1 MSPAP
6 FWRAVLDFFF
16 PAKCPLCGL
25 SPDLSTPDRPCP
37 ACLSQIKFFSSP
49 RCLHCG
55 IGFPSSSEVD
65 HLCAECLSEERHF
78 NLARAVCGYEGVIME
93 AISRLKY
100 GGLTRLAMPLGN
112 LLAEYQD
119 PDFEL
124 SENDLVIPVPLHTR
138 RLQERGFNQS
148 LLLARQVSR
157 RRSIP
162 LNFTALHRA
171 RQTQPQTQLS
181 GAERR
186 KNVRG
191 AFEVR
196 KREAVKGKRIL
207 LIDDVFTT
215 GATVQEC
222 AYVLREAGAS
232 EVHVLTLAR
241 VGWGY

>member
-1 MSPAP
+1 
-6 FWRAVLDFFF
+6 
-16 PAKCPLCGL
+16 
-25 SPDLSTPDRPCP
+25 
-37 ACLSQIKFFSSP
+37 
-49 RCLHCG
+49 
-55 IGFPSSSEVD
+55 
-65 HLCAECLSEERHF
+65 
-78 NLARAVCGYEGVIME
+78 ME

-100 GGLTRLAMPLGN
+100 GGLTRLARPLGN

-119 PDFEL
+119 PDFKL

-138 RLQERGFNQS
+138 RLRERGFNQS

-162 LNFTALHRA
+162 LNFTALQRA

-181 GAERR
+181 GPERR

-222 AYVLREAGAS
+222 AYVLREAGAT
-232 EVHVLTLAR
+232 EVQVLTLAR
-241 VGWGY
+241 VALGY

>member
-1 MSPAP
+1 MSAAP
-6 FWRAVLDFFF
+6 FWRTVLDFFL

-25 SPDLSTPDRPCP
+25 WSDSSAPDRPCP
-37 ACLSQIKFFSSP
+37 TCLAQVNFFSSP
-49 RCLHCG
+49 RCFRCG
-55 IGFPSSSEVD
+55 IGFPSPSDVD
-65 HLCAECLSEERHF
+65 HLCSECLTQERHF
-78 NLARAVCGYEGVIME
+78 SRARAVCVYEGAIME

-100 GGLTRLAMPLGN
+100 GGLTRLAKPLGN

-119 PDFEL
+119 PDFPL
-124 SENDLVIPVPLHTR
+124 SENDLLIPVPLHPR
-138 RLQERGFNQS
+138 RLRERGFNQS

-162 LNFTALHRA
+162 LNFTALRRA

-191 AFEVR
+191 AFEVG
-196 KREAVKGKRIL
+196 KREAVEGKRIL

-222 AYVLREAGAS
+222 ASVLREARAG

-241 VGWGY
+241 VA

>member
-1 MSPAP
+1 MSAAP
-6 FWRAVLDFFF
+6 FWRAVLDFFL

-25 SPDLSTPDRPCP
+25 SSDPSAPDRPCP
-37 ACLSQIKFFSSP
+37 VCLSQVKFFSSP
-49 RCLHCG
+49 RCFRCG
-55 IGFPSSSEVD
+55 IGFPSLSDVD
-65 HLCAECLSEERHF
+65 HLCSECLTEERHF
-78 NLARAVCGYEGVIME
+78 SRARAVCGYEGAIME

-100 GGLTRLAMPLGN
+100 GGVTRLAKPLGN

-119 PDFEL
+119 PEFSL
-124 SENDLVIPVPLHTR
+124 SDNDLVIPVPLHTR
-138 RLQERGFNQS
+138 RLRERGFNQS

-162 LNFTALHRA
+162 LNFTALHRT
-171 RQTQPQTQLS
+171 RETQPQTQLT

-196 KREAVKGKRIL
+196 KAEALEGKRIL

-222 AYVLREAGAS
+222 ASVLLGAGAS

-241 VGWGY
+241 VT

>member
-1 MSPAP
+1 M
-6 FWRAVLDFFF
+6 D
-16 PAKCPLCGL
+16 
-25 SPDLSTPDRPCP
+25 
-37 ACLSQIKFFSSP
+37 
-49 RCLHCG
+49 
-55 IGFPSSSEVD
+55 
-65 HLCAECLSEERHF
+65 
-78 NLARAVCGYEGVIME
+78 

-100 GGLTRLAMPLGN
+100 GGLTRLAGPLGN

-119 PDFEL
+119 PDFSL
-124 SENDLVIPVPLHTR
+124 SDNNLIIPVPLHTR

-196 KREAVKGKRIL
+196 QAAVVGGKRIL

-222 AYVLREAGAS
+222 ASVLGEAGAS

-241 VGWGY
+241 VA

>member
-1 MSPAP
+1 MSAAP
-6 FWRAVLDFFF
+6 FWRAVLDFFL
-16 PAKCPLCGL
+16 PAKCSLCGL
-25 SPDLSTPDRPCP
+25 SSDSSIPDHPC
-37 ACLSQIKFFSSP
+37 ATCLAQVKFFSSP
-49 RCLHCG
+49 RCFRCG
-55 IGFPSSSEVD
+55 LGFSSPSDVD
-65 HLCAECLSEERHF
+65 HLCAECLSAERHF
-78 NLARAVCGYEGVIME
+78 SRARAVCGYEGIIME

-100 GGLTRLAMPLGN
+100 GGLTRLAKPLGN

-119 PDFEL
+119 PDFSL
-124 SENDLVIPVPLHTR
+124 SDNDLIIPVPLHTR
-138 RLQERGFNQS
+138 RLRERGFNQS

-196 KREAVKGKRIL
+196 KTEAVEGKRIL

-222 AYVLREAGAS
+222 ASVLREAGVI

-241 VGWGY
+241 VA

>member
-1 MSPAP
+1 MSTAA
-6 FWRAVLDFFF
+6 FWRALLDFFL

-25 SPDLSTPDRPCP
+25 SPDFSAPDRPCP
-37 ACLSQIKFFSSP
+37 ACLSQVKFFSSP
-49 RCLHCG
+49 RCLRCG
-55 IGFPSSSEVD
+55 IGFPSPSEVD
-65 HLCAECLSEERHF
+65 HLCAECLTQERHF
-78 NLARAVCGYEGVIME
+78 SRARAVCGYEGVIME
-93 AISRLKY
+93 AISRMKY
-100 GGLTRLAMPLGN
+100 GGLTRLARPLGN

-119 PDFEL
+119 PEFSL
-124 SENDLVIPVPLHTR
+124 SENDLVIPVPLHIR
-138 RLQERGFNQS
+138 RLRERGFNQS

-162 LNFTALHRA
+162 LNFTALQRA

-191 AFEVR
+191 AFEVG
-196 KREAVKGKRIL
+196 KTEAVEGKRIL

-222 AYVLREAGAS
+222 ANVLRKAGAS
-232 EVHVLTLAR
+232 EVQVLTLAR
-241 VGWGY
+241 VA

>member
-1 MSPAP
+1 MSAAP
-6 FWRAVLDFFF
+6 FWRAVLDFFL

-25 SPDLSTPDRPCP
+25 SSDSSIPDRPC
-37 ACLSQIKFFSSP
+37 ATCLAQVKFFSSP
-49 RCLHCG
+49 LCFRCGL
-55 IGFPSSSEVD
+55 GFSSPSDVD
-65 HLCAECLSEERHF
+65 HLCAECLSAERHF
-78 NLARAVCGYEGVIME
+78 SRARAVCGYEGIIME

-100 GGLTRLAMPLGN
+100 GGLTRLAKPLGN

-119 PDFEL
+119 PDFSL
-124 SENDLVIPVPLHTR
+124 SDNDLIIPVPLHTR
-138 RLQERGFNQS
+138 RLRERGFNQS

-196 KREAVKGKRIL
+196 KMEAVEGKRIL

-222 AYVLREAGAS
+222 ASVLREAGVI

-241 VGWGY
+241 VA